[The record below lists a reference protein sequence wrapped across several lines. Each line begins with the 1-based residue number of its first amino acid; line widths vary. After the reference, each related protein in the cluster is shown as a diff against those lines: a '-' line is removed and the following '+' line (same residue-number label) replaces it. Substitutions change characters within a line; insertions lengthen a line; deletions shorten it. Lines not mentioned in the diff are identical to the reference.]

1 MSKLGRNKPCYCG
14 SGKKYKK
21 CCLAKDEEE
30 RRLEQ
35 KEEQYE
41 KDVSF
46 GRIDPFASD
55 EDWEEDP
62 IEEIEDDPVEEYGE
76 EYDGYQLKG
85 SEVVPDISPLLAEDA
100 PELKIVE
107 DNELSPEEVVLCEE
121 WGTEYVKISD
131 PDKLRT
137 HIEKFMDLHPNL
149 IGELELGGEPLL
161 ELGGMYVRQGGRH
174 QAYIDILNRLRIEF
188 PDEYLKSFPYFDNDV
203 ISWLIIN
210 NQKDKI
216 PEFLNNYRQ
225 YPAKD
230 ADNLFELIDFLISWN
245 CQDILTD
252 FLPNICNEVCAS
264 PNIIGGNEIITPVI
278 TTIMAPYLE
287 QGLEKIDL
295 GKLADEI
302 KTLEDLVNPD
312 WTNPKFLKER
322 IEIILGK
329 HEHWNLDDCRT
340 RKQAIDRYYDMT
352 TNFMGWLVSN
362 TGLDYCAAEYH
373 SGLVFEYLAEA
384 LPKKKKHRT
393 TFPFAEKNMDR
404 LIGQLSQR
412 LMWHDPTKLFG
423 LLDGIYR
430 FQEFLEETLSLAPE
444 QAKENMDS
452 CLHLFEKS
460 YPAMLKQDFKSLAW
474 ETFPRE
480 DMKLL

>member
-41 KDVSF
+41 
-46 GRIDPFASD
+46 
-55 EDWEEDP
+55 EDP
-62 IEEIEDDPVEEYGE
+62 SEEIEDDPVEEYGE
-76 EYDGYQLKG
+76 EYDGYQLED
-85 SEVVPDISPLLAEDA
+85 SEDVPDISPLPAEDA
-100 PELKIVE
+100 PELNIVE

-137 HIEKFMDLHPNL
+137 HIEKFMDLHPDL
-149 IGELELGGEPLL
+149 IGEIELGGEPLL
-161 ELGGMYVRQGGRH
+161 ELGDMYVRQGGRH
-174 QAYIDILNRLRIEF
+174 QAYIDMLNRLRIEF

-216 PEFLNNYRQ
+216 QEFLNNYRQ

-230 ADNLFELIDFLISWN
+230 ADNLFELIYFLMSWN

-252 FLPNICNEVCAS
+252 FLPNICNEVCSS
-264 PNIIGGNEIITPVI
+264 PNIIGGNEIIPLVI

-287 QGLEKIDL
+287 QGLEKMDF

-329 HEHWNLDDCRT
+329 HEHWNIDDCRT
-340 RKQAIDRYYDMT
+340 RKQAIERYYDMT
-352 TNFMGWLVSN
+352 TNFMGWLVNN
-362 TGLDYCAAEYH
+362 TGLDCCAAKYH

-384 LPKKKKHRT
+384 LPKKKKKKHRT
-393 TFPFAEKNMDR
+393 AFPFAEKNMDR
-404 LIGQLSQR
+404 LIARISQR
-412 LMWHDPTKLFG
+412 LMWHDSTKLFG
-423 LLDGIYR
+423 LLNGLYR

-444 QAKENMDS
+444 QAKENKES
-452 CLHLFEKS
+452 CVHLFEKS
-460 YPAMLKQDFKSLAW
+460 YPTMLKQDFKSLAW
-474 ETFPRE
+474 ERFPRE